1 MGASDQERSSSCWGR
16 DGARLVRALSILGLP
31 AHAKAPHLVS
41 TALFVARACPRYE
54 RVLAIAP
61 LRRKGARKALPSSAW
76 EILGCPLMP
85 LVLCGCPWLSLF

>member
-1 MGASDQERSSSCWGR
+1 MLGAQWAAP
-16 DGARLVRALSILGLP
+16 GACSVNFGLP

-41 TALFVARACPRYE
+41 TALTVARACPRYK

-61 LRRKGARKALPSSAW
+61 LRRKGARKGLPSSAW
-76 EILGCPLMP
+76 DILGCLLMP